1 MHPHARTRNTNLDR
15 AQLLEVGLH
24 GQRTQKIN
32 RTRCNYTLGGVILEK
47 LLARPELRNFCKCI
61 RIPLRDAWG
70 QKKKK
75 RCWTNCQK
83 IWKPAESLMLRS
95 VKRIRWNFV
104 WDTRLLGGQDWDQA

>member
-75 RCWTNCQK
+75 KGVGPT
-83 IWKPAESLMLRS
+83 
-95 VKRIRWNFV
+95 VKRSGNLRRV
-104 WDTRLLGGQDWDQA
+104 